1 MLNKRPKLVVL
12 SSNYPS
18 YENHY
23 GDGFVHSRLK
33 YYTNDFD
40 IIVIGYRPF
49 EASKSYVYEGITVH
63 NFSRKSD
70 FVADIHAENPDVMAI
85 HFVGGWFY
93 DAFLK
98 KLTIPIFIWVH
109 GEEALGWYR
118 RLYYFNLKRIHELFI
133 FAAKN
138 IFQLF
143 HLRRIIQHS
152 NKAGNIKFIFVS
164 NWMKKI
170 AETDTISKIK
180 YFNIIPNPIDTN
192 LFQYK
197 VKDVEKSR
205 KILLIRSFETRKYAN
220 DIAVEAINLLRSKE
234 IFRTLQFDIYGKG
247 KFFNKITA
255 SVKDLDNVSLH
266 NHLIPNHEIPAVHS
280 EFGIFLCPTRQDAQG
295 VSMCEAMSSGL
306 VPVTT
311 NNTAIPEF
319 VEDERTGCLTN
330 NAQELAMAIEKLVND
345 YELFSTVSK
354 SASDAIK
361 VKSGHETVI
370 CAELKLLNGGL
381 HK

>member
-1 MLNKRPKLVVL
+1 MLKKRPKLVIL

-33 YYTNDFD
+33 YYTIDFD
-40 IIVIGYRPF
+40 IVVIGYRPF
-49 EASKSYVYEGITVH
+49 EASRNYVYEGITVH
-63 NFSRKSD
+63 NHSRKSD
-70 FVADIHAENPDVMAI
+70 FVADIDAEKPDVMGI

-98 KLTIPIFIWVH
+98 KLTIPVFIWVH

-118 RLYYFNLKRIHELFI
+118 RMYYMNWKKIREFLTYV
-133 FAAKN
+133 AKN
-138 IFQLF
+138 VFQLF
-143 HLRRIIQHS
+143 HLRRIIRHS
-152 NKAGNIKFIFVS
+152 NKNSNIKFIFVS
-164 NWMKKI
+164 EWMKKI
-170 AETDTISKIK
+170 AETDTFCKIK
-180 YFNIIPNPIDTN
+180 HFNIIPNPIDTS

-197 VKDVEKSR
+197 EKTLEKSR

-220 DIAVEAINLLRSKE
+220 DIAVAAINLLRAKE
-234 IFRTLQFDIYGKG
+234 IFPTLQFDIYGKG
-247 KFFNKITA
+247 KFYDKITA
-255 SVKDLDNVSLH
+255 SVADLENVNLH

-311 NNTAIPEF
+311 DNTAIPEF
-319 VEDERTGCLTN
+319 VENGKTGYLTS
-330 NAQELAMAIEKLVND
+330 NAEELALAIEKLVND
-345 YELFSTVSK
+345 YPQFSYISK
-354 SASDAIK
+354 NASEAIK
-361 VKSGHETVI
+361 LKSGHETVI
-370 CAELKLLNGGL
+370 AAELKLLNEGV
-381 HK
+381 